1 MGEQPGLTE
10 KEIDAE
16 NTIEEPT
23 PTAKEECG
31 NQKNAEEDQ
40 QKTTGADSSSEEW
53 QHLDNTIPD
62 EASSSLGCPVN
73 KDLEGTIP
81 DDSQKG
87 LMEESTIT
95 DNKPTCSDTT
105 KEGSQLG
112 DDEVIETHVD
122 ESGPTVTSLSCEG
135 KDVNQSNSTSNH
147 EKLDKEV
154 NLSDG
159 NEKGTNAEG
168 EDSETH
174 EPEYNNVDDNQVDGP
189 SDNQVHKIDENIGN
203 TINGD
208 QVDEEVAEEM
218 NDNGMQHNSE
228 ESSNTQTD
236 RNNGEEDNS
245 QCDEDDEDTKS
256 VSSTD
261 SDCFLKTWT
270 FLPEDED
277 IAEGNEMDL
286 KFDDQAIEDLEANVN
301 DMDDESP
308 SRLEWL
314 RQKRLLAGLQLSK
327 NEQRLERLMDRVM
340 CLIGQ
345 ENIKAQFLAL
355 KARIEADKARGEDF
369 KNAHHDIMITGSIG
383 TGKTIVA
390 KLYAEFL
397 ACFGLAARSISHYS
411 GFHVACKEFHRWHP
425 SEGVMFINRAD
436 QLTTHPTV
444 TDEFLT
450 FMRNFDGDIVVIL
463 IGPHKGFSDT
473 GASRLFSMKLA
484 LEDYSDEEIH
494 RLLVRILKKAKLHV
508 EGGWDGPYLKI
519 LTRRICRTRS
529 ENGFN
534 NIFALR
540 TVLELVMN
548 RQGLRLRQ
556 SLGDTA
562 ARRAKEPNYNYL
574 TKLDLLGPGPVN
586 KLKDSE
592 AWKQLQ
598 DMIGFQEV
606 KEMVDELVHQA
617 NTNHHRELQGLPP
630 LDIPLNKVFLGPPGT
645 GKTTVAKL
653 YGQIITEIGLLS
665 GDEVVVKDPSDFIG
679 QYIGDSEANTKEILR
694 ATEGKVLIID
704 DAHMLYQGTGHGANC
719 SDSFR
724 LAVVDTLVTN
734 TSNEPG
740 DDRCIIL
747 IGYPDPMKEFFNNS
761 NPGLRRRFPLEE
773 AFHFEDYSVD
783 QLAMILDLKMSHDE
797 IEATDQARK
806 VALEVLARARDLPN
820 FGNGGDVEN
829 LLGKAKAAFYK
840 RVKGVRNRKEKKIEA
855 SDFDPEHDRAFN
867 GSKACDSLLS
877 SMIGMDSI
885 ISLFRSYQKV
895 SSGMRSQGIDPRPYI
910 PFAFVFKGPPG
921 TGKTTT
927 ARILGDIFYE
937 MGFLSTSEVIDCSAT
952 DLIGEYVGQTG
963 PKVINLLERAL
974 GKVLFIDGAY
984 RLAGKSTGNCSSFAN
999 EAVGELVDCMTK
1011 PRYSRKLVIVLAGYS
1026 DDMDRLLHMNTG
1038 LRSRFPTDIVFPS
1051 MSPAHCLEYLEV

>member
-1 MGEQPGLTE
+1 
-10 KEIDAE
+10 
-16 NTIEEPT
+16 
-23 PTAKEECG
+23 
-31 NQKNAEEDQ
+31 
-40 QKTTGADSSSEEW
+40 
-53 QHLDNTIPD
+53 
-62 EASSSLGCPVN
+62 
-73 KDLEGTIP
+73 
-81 DDSQKG
+81 
-87 LMEESTIT
+87 
-95 DNKPTCSDTT
+95 
-105 KEGSQLG
+105 
-112 DDEVIETHVD
+112 
-122 ESGPTVTSLSCEG
+122 
-135 KDVNQSNSTSNH
+135 
-147 EKLDKEV
+147 
-154 NLSDG
+154 
-159 NEKGTNAEG
+159 
-168 EDSETH
+168 
-174 EPEYNNVDDNQVDGP
+174 
-189 SDNQVHKIDENIGN
+189 
-203 TINGD
+203 
-208 QVDEEVAEEM
+208 
-218 NDNGMQHNSE
+218 
-228 ESSNTQTD
+228 
-236 RNNGEEDNS
+236 
-245 QCDEDDEDTKS
+245 
-256 VSSTD
+256 
-261 SDCFLKTWT
+261 
-270 FLPEDED
+270 
-277 IAEGNEMDL
+277 
-286 KFDDQAIEDLEANVN
+286 
-301 DMDDESP
+301 
-308 SRLEWL
+308 
-314 RQKRLLAGLQLSK
+314 
-327 NEQRLERLMDRVM
+327 
-340 CLIGQ
+340 
-345 ENIKAQFLAL
+345 
-355 KARIEADKARGEDF
+355 
-369 KNAHHDIMITGSIG
+369 
-383 TGKTIVA
+383 
-390 KLYAEFL
+390 
-397 ACFGLAARSISHYS
+397 
-411 GFHVACKEFHRWHP
+411 
-425 SEGVMFINRAD
+425 
-436 QLTTHPTV
+436 
-444 TDEFLT
+444 
-450 FMRNFDGDIVVIL
+450 MRNYDGDIVVIL

-508 EGGWDGPYLKI
+508 EGGWHGPCLKI
-519 LTRRICRTRS
+519 LTR
-529 ENGFN
+529 NAFN
-534 NIFALR
+534 NILALH

-548 RQGLRLRQ
+548 RQALRLRQ

-562 ARRAKEPNYNYL
+562 AKRTKEPNYNYL
-574 TKLDLLGPGPVN
+574 TKFDLLGPEPVT
-586 KLKDSE
+586 KLRESE

-630 LDIPLNKVFLGPPGT
+630 LNIPLNKVFLGPPGT

-653 YGQIITEIGLLS
+653 YGQIIAEIGLLS

-679 QYIGDSEANTKEILR
+679 QYIGNSEANTKEILR

-747 IGYPDPMKEFFNNS
+747 IGYPDLMKEFFNNS

-773 AFHFEDYSVD
+773 AFHFQDYSVD

-797 IEATDQARK
+797 LEATDQARE
-806 VALEVLARARDLPN
+806 VALELLARARDRPN
-820 FGNGGDVEN
+820 FGGGGDVEN
-829 LLGKAKAAFYK
+829 LLGKAEMAFYK
-840 RVKGVRNRKEKKIEA
+840 RVRGVKNRKGKKIEA
-855 SDFDPEHDRAFN
+855 SDFDPEHDRALK

-895 SSGMRSQGIDPRPYI
+895 SSGMRLQGIDPRPYI

-921 TGKTTT
+921 TGKSTT

-974 GKVLFIDGAY
+974 
-984 RLAGKSTGNCSSFAN
+984 GKSTGNCSSFAN

-1051 MSPAHCLEYLEV
+1051 MSPAHCLEYLEVQLGKLQIRVDRSRTISEWEDSTVRDLFAQLQKTRSWANARGVETLARNIVFEVYKSQQGTSDSDLSVSMDDIMNCLDDMLDQRDQSSE

>member
-1 MGEQPGLTE
+1 MQRISPL
-10 KEIDAE
+10 A
-16 NTIEEPT
+16 PVRR
-23 PTAKEECG
+23 
-31 NQKNAEEDQ
+31 
-40 QKTTGADSSSEEW
+40 SMLS
-53 QHLDNTIPD
+53 IPF
-62 EASSSLGCPVN
+62 SRKVHIYT
-73 KDLEGTIP
+73 KI
-81 DDSQKG
+81 SQ
-87 LMEESTIT
+87 
-95 DNKPTCSDTT
+95 
-105 KEGSQLG
+105 
-112 DDEVIETHVD
+112 
-122 ESGPTVTSLSCEG
+122 
-135 KDVNQSNSTSNH
+135 
-147 EKLDKEV
+147 
-154 NLSDG
+154 
-159 NEKGTNAEG
+159 
-168 EDSETH
+168 
-174 EPEYNNVDDNQVDGP
+174 
-189 SDNQVHKIDENIGN
+189 
-203 TINGD
+203 
-208 QVDEEVAEEM
+208 
-218 NDNGMQHNSE
+218 
-228 ESSNTQTD
+228 
-236 RNNGEEDNS
+236 
-245 QCDEDDEDTKS
+245 
-256 VSSTD
+256 
-261 SDCFLKTWT
+261 
-270 FLPEDED
+270 
-277 IAEGNEMDL
+277 
-286 KFDDQAIEDLEANVN
+286 
-301 DMDDESP
+301 
-308 SRLEWL
+308 
-314 RQKRLLAGLQLSK
+314 
-327 NEQRLERLMDRVM
+327 
-340 CLIGQ
+340 
-345 ENIKAQFLAL
+345 
-355 KARIEADKARGEDF
+355 
-369 KNAHHDIMITGSIG
+369 
-383 TGKTIVA
+383 
-390 KLYAEFL
+390 
-397 ACFGLAARSISHYS
+397 
-411 GFHVACKEFHRWHP
+411 
-425 SEGVMFINRAD
+425 VMFINRAD

-473 GASRLFSMKLA
+473 GASRLISMKLA

-494 RLLVRILKKAKLHV
+494 RLLVRILKWAKLHV
-508 EGGWDGPYLKI
+508 EGGWDGPCLKI

-529 ENGFN
+529 DNAFK
-534 NIFALR
+534 NILALR

-548 RQGLRLRQ
+548 RQALRLRQ

-562 ARRAKEPNYNYL
+562 AKRAKEPNYNYL
-574 TKLDLLGPGPVN
+574 TKLDLLGPEPVN
-586 KLKDSE
+586 KLRDSE

-617 NTNHHRELQGLPP
+617 NTNHHRELQGLSP
-630 LDIPLNKVFLGPPGT
+630 LDIPLNKVFLGPLGT

-747 IGYPDPMKEFFNNS
+747 IGYPDPMKAFFNNS

-783 QLAMILDLKMSHDE
+783 QLAMILDLKMSLDE

-806 VALEVLARARDLPN
+806 VALEVLARARDRPN

-840 RVKGVRNRKEKKIEA
+840 RLRGVRNRKGKKIEA

-974 GKVLFIDGAY
+974 GKVLFIDEAY

-1051 MSPAHCLEYLEV
+1051 MSPAHCLEYLEVQLGKLQIRVDRSPTMSEWEDSTVRDLFAQLQKTRSWANARDVETLARNIVFEVYKSQRGTSDSDLSVSMDDIMNCLDDMLDQRDQSSE